1 MRQRRPRETM
11 IEEPCLRAARACV
24 PLLAA
29 AALSLA
35 CGDPR
40 PAAFAPA
47 NPCALCHGSQ
57 ANPAPPRSV
66 AGAVAT
72 TAVEVGAH
80 QLHLRDTPIRQAIA
94 CSECHHVPASVGDP
108 LHARGT
114 HATLTWGAL
123 ATHDGAATPAWD
135 RATATCSGVYC
146 HGATLRAPP
155 ATGPTWTFAAEPP
168 LSPPSAAVC
177 GACHGWPPPSPHPQQ
192 SSCYGCHPG
201 TVRPD
206 GTIDVAGGLHVNG
219 RIDGGG
225 GGACG
230 DCHDVPPTSGAHL
243 AHYGDTSK
251 PPLAAYGDLKVL
263 ADYRPAGAG
272 YYMFGCGNCH
282 PIDPSKHMDGVVEVE
297 LADAAAPA
305 GSLKARAALGATYAG
320 GTCSGVYCHSSGQE
334 APAYATT
341 PAWTSGATL
350 GCSGCHDNPP
360 RYPSGGAG
368 TATANSHLVLA
379 DDGWELGHFAG
390 LPGPWHVSYHGA
402 WIAGRDAAP
411 ITCQA
416 CHYETA
422 DPAATGPSGFYW
434 LDTTGNYR
442 LDVAG
447 ADASRLTTAAW
458 LNTQCATCHAPG
470 GAAPAGQGR
479 VLPLR
484 HVNGTRDVVFDP
496 RTAIGSLP
504 GYPGAPAAPATAPYW
519 AVLSDGSVFSAAPG
533 SATYDPATKTCSN
546 AACHLKQTAVRWGL
560 VPVGITSCDYC
571 HQQSGVPPP
580 P

>member
-1 MRQRRPRETM
+1 
-11 IEEPCLRAARACV
+11 V
-24 PLLAA
+24 PLVGA

-40 PAAFAPA
+40 PAAFPRAGGQ
-47 NPCALCHGSQ
+47 CSICHGSA

-66 AGAVAT
+66 SGTVAT

-80 QLHLRDTPIRQAIA
+80 QIHLRDTPIRQAIA
-94 CSECHHVPASVGDP
+94 CSECHHVPAAIGDP
-108 LHARGT
+108 LHARGS
-114 HATLTWGAL
+114 HATLTWGTL
-123 ATHDGAATPAWD
+123 ATHGGAVTPSWD

-155 ATGPTWTFAAEPP
+155 ATGPTWTFAAEPA
-168 LSPPSAAVC
+168 LEPPSAAVC
-177 GACHGWPPPSPHPQQ
+177 GACHGWPPPGPHPQV

-230 DCHDVPPTSGAHL
+230 DCHDVPPTTGAHL

-251 PPLAAYGDLKVL
+251 PPLADYGDLKLL
-263 ADYRPAGAG
+263 ADYRPAGAA

-282 PIDPSKHMDGVVEVE
+282 PIDGAKHMDGVLEVE
-297 LADAAAPA
+297 LSDAAAPA
-305 GSLKARAALGATYAG
+305 GSLKARAAPGASYVG

-334 APAYATT
+334 SPVYAAT
-341 PAWTSGATL
+341 PGWTSGVTL
-350 GCSGCHDNPP
+350 GCNGCHDNPP

-379 DDGWELGHFAG
+379 DDGWELGHYAG
-390 LPGPWHVSYHGA
+390 LPGPWHTSYHGA

-416 CHYETA
+416 CHYQTT
-422 DPAATGPSGFYW
+422 DPASTGPSGFYW

-442 LDVAG
+442 LDLAG
-447 ADASRLTTAAW
+447 ADPARLTSSAW
-458 LNTQCATCHAPG
+458 LNSQCATCHAPG
-470 GAAPAGQGR
+470 GVAPEGQGR

-484 HVNGTRDVVFDP
+484 HVNGTRDVAFDP
-496 RTAIGSLP
+496 RTAIGNLF
-504 GYPGAPAAPATAPYW
+504 GYPGAPAPATAPYW
-519 AVLSDGSVFSAAPG
+519 AVLSDASVFSAGLGTA
-533 SATYDPATKTCSN
+533 SYDPATKTCSN
-546 AACHLKQTAVRWGL
+546 AACHLKQTSVSWGL
-560 VPVGITSCDYC
+560 VPVGNASCNNC
-571 HQQSGVPPP
+571 HQQ
-580 P
+580 